1 MVTEGAGAKGA
12 KPEWSLRP
20 AVLADQAGL
29 TRLSAQLGYP
39 IENQL
44 LGHNLHF
51 MLARSD
57 HRVLVVVDAHEQVL
71 GWVHG
76 YVRVVLE
83 AAPAVEVGG
92 LVVDAVC
99 RGQGVGRAL
108 MAGLES
114 WARTQA
120 VGRVT
125 LRSGMERPEAHRFY
139 LSLGYTA
146 IKQQQAFSKSL

>member
-1 MVTEGAGAKGA
+1 MKAGTDAKVA
-12 KPEWSLRP
+12 KPGWSLRP
-20 AVLADQAGL
+20 VVLADQAGL
-29 TRLSAQLGYP
+29 IRLSAQLGYP

-44 LGHNLHF
+44 LGHNLQF
-51 MLARSD
+51 MLARPD
-57 HRVLVVVDAHEQVL
+57 HRVLVVADAQGQIL

-83 AAPAVEVGG
+83 AEPAVEVGG
-92 LVVDAVC
+92 LVVDVAC
-99 RGQGVGRAL
+99 RGQGLGRAL
-108 MAGLES
+108 MAGLED

-120 VGRVT
+120 VGRIT
-125 LRSGMERPEAHRFY
+125 LRSGMERPEAHCFY